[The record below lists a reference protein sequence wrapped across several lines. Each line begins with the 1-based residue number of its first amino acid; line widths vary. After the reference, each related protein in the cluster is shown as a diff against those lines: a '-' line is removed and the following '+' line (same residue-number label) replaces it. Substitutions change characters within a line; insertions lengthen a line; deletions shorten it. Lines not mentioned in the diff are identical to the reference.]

1 MMIVGI
7 DESGDFAPGSDLLS
21 FFVGVMLLQQENG
34 IQTKEQQFRAWLA
47 TIPPEKLDATGEVK
61 GSNLTDEELLSFA
74 QAVICAAPAVRITY
88 VQFRPSENP
97 EERMKAFKTREV
109 ASLERAAAKAQ
120 EAGKHGLAKQ
130 YATMAI
136 WHKNAKK
143 MHYQHFMKLLLLRE
157 LITATFEKVVGVSIA
172 LELAG
177 KDPNHENLLNI
188 EFKIDQDFVRGRE
201 PEIFWKELLRTS
213 FTNAAEGVPV
223 LEVWK
228 QTGHPFL
235 DKYQRK
241 EGNGLDFADVF
252 KNHCA
257 FYESQ
262 NSFEVQIADI
272 TAIIINRFRNRGAAA
287 EAYQELWRIFPRSD
301 KPIQVVLNPEV
312 N

>member
-1 MMIVGI
+1 MVIGI
-7 DESGDFAPGSDLLS
+7 DETGDFAPGSELLS
-21 FFVGVMLLQQENG
+21 FFVAVQLAQHGNG
-34 IQTKEQQFRAWLA
+34 IQLKEQQFRAWLA

-61 GSNLTDEELLSFA
+61 GSNLTEEELLSFA
-74 QAVICAAPAVRITY
+74 QTVICAKPAVRITY

-97 EERMKAFKTREV
+97 EERMKAFKAREV
-109 ASLERAAAKAQ
+109 ALLERAAAKAQ

-130 YATMAI
+130 YSTMAI

-143 MHYQHFMKLLLLRE
+143 MHYQHYMKLLLLRE
-157 LITATFEKVVGVSIA
+157 LITACFEKVVGVSIA

-177 KDPNHENLLNI
+177 QDPSHENLLNI

-213 FTNAAEGVPV
+213 FTNAAKGIPV
-223 LEVWK
+223 LEDWK
-228 QTGHPFL
+228 HTGHPFL

-241 EGNGLDFADVF
+241 EGKGLDFADVF
-252 KNHCA
+252 QNHCA
-257 FYESQ
+257 FYASQ
-262 NSFEVQIADI
+262 DSFEVQIADI

-287 EAYQELWRIFPRSD
+287 NAYQELWRIFPRSD